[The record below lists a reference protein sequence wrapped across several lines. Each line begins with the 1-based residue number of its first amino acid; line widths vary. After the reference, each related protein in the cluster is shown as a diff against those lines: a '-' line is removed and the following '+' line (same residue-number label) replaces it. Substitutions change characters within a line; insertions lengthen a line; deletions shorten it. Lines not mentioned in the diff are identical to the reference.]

1 MDTFKVAGPNHILGV
16 KLHLL
21 PLNAH
26 LGDLGLASDPMG
38 SCNLLDA
45 FQSDQASVSNSEKS
59 LAPFFCED
67 LLVTC
72 DFAHE
77 K

>member
-21 PLNAH
+21 PLNVH

-72 DFAHE
+72 DFGHE

>member
-1 MDTFKVAGPNHILGV
+1 
-16 KLHLL
+16 LHLL
-21 PLNAH
+21 PLNIH
-26 LGDLGLASDPMG
+26 FGDLGLTTDPMG
-38 SCNLLDA
+38 SCSLLDA

-59 LAPFFCED
+59 LAPFVCED

-72 DFAHE
+72 NLGHE